1 MRRIRN
7 SNLKPGGIHMSEMPN
22 ADSISAVPVKLDRV
36 FDSCSDKDCITNLQ
50 VMLEGGDLPA
60 QYTSVKTRCVT
71 IDNIC
76 MSVEP
81 IPFNR
86 GYYTV
91 DITYTFG
98 VELLCYTRT
107 CEAPA
112 VMRGCATASK
122 SVILYGSESNTK
134 TYFSNGA
141 RVGDTNGCCE
151 VVNLPTASCQCVDP
165 IALETRICVL
175 PPMPPMPP
183 MPGQEPEL
191 LPPPPAPR
199 RTVVLTLGVFSVV
212 ELTRPVTVTVAAYPY
227 QVPTKTCSA
236 ENTDSPCEVFS
247 RLSFPTEE
255 FAPPADGF
263 SAQQPAESL
272 RYEGFTGYQ
281 PVQ

>member
-1 MRRIRN
+1 MKD
-7 SNLKPGGIHMSEMPN
+7 LPN
-22 ADSISAVPVKLDRV
+22 AESISAVPVKLDRV

-50 VMLEGGDLPA
+50 VQLECGDLPQ
-60 QYTSVKTRCVT
+60 QYTSVKTRCVS

-86 GYYTV
+86 GYFTV

-98 VELLCYTRT
+98 VELLCYTRA
-107 CEAPA
+107 CDAPTP
-112 VMRGCATASK
+112 MRGCATASK

-141 RVGDTNGCCE
+141 RVGDTNCCCE

-183 MPGQEPEL
+183 MQGQDGEMSC
-191 LPPPPAPR
+191 PPAPR
-199 RTVVLTLGVFSVV
+199 RSVVLTLGVFSVV
-212 ELTRPVTVTVAAYPY
+212 ELTRPVTMTVAAYPY
-227 QVPTKTCSA
+227 QVPTKTCSG
-236 ENTDSPCEVFS
+236 ETTDSPCEVFS

-255 FAPPADGF
+255 FAPTADGF
-263 SAQQPAESL
+263 GTQPAAQSAEAL
-272 RYEGFTGYQ
+272 RYEGFSAYQ
-281 PVQ
+281 PPC

>member
-1 MRRIRN
+1 MN
-7 SNLKPGGIHMSEMPN
+7 DMPN

-36 FDSCSDKDCITNLQ
+36 FDSCSDKDCITNLA
-50 VMLEGGDLPA
+50 VSLECGDLPA
-60 QYTSVKTRCVT
+60 QYTSVKTRCVS

-98 VELLCYTRT
+98 VELLCYTRA
-107 CEAPA
+107 CDAPTA
-112 VMRGCATASK
+112 MRGCATASK

-141 RVGDTNGCCE
+141 RVGDTNCCCE

-175 PPMPPMPP
+175 PPMPPMQGRDPD
-183 MPGQEPEL
+183 MQC
-191 LPPPPAPR
+191 PPPAPR

-212 ELTRPVTVTVAAYPY
+212 ELTRPVTMTVAAYPY
-227 QVPTKTCSA
+227 QVPTKSCSA
-236 ENTDSPCEVFS
+236 EATDSPCEVFS

-255 FAPPADGF
+255 FAPTADGF
-263 SAQQPAESL
+263 SVQPAVQPQFD
-272 RYEGFTGYQ
+272 GFSGYQ
-281 PVQ
+281 PPCNS